1 MTRFFDSIR
10 QSGFRRGPSR
20 LVGGI
25 CGGLADKAG
34 ISVTVVRVLV
44 LLSFLLPV
52 VGVGA
57 YLVAWILT
65 PWQNGSIPLERFIDR
80 LGGRETL

>member
-10 QSGFRRGPSR
+10 QVGFRRGPSR
-20 LVGGI
+20 IVGGI

-34 ISVTVVRVLV
+34 ISVTLVRVLV

-52 VGVGA
+52 VGLGA

-80 LGGRETL
+80 LSGRDTL